1 MDALKKHAGVG
12 TEKAGDGS
20 AMRSEGG
27 TSVKNDSQVSGL
39 RKWMRVVIYSDGEIF
54 SLDIKCLLLHLKPTP
69 PPSSCSPDIFL
80 HSIPT

>member
-1 MDALKKHAGVG
+1 MDEFKKLAGVG

-39 RKWMRVVIYSDGEIF
+39 RKWMRVVIY
-54 SLDIKCLLLHLKPTP
+54 
-69 PPSSCSPDIFL
+69 
-80 HSIPT
+80 